1 MRFDV
6 SITAPGYAFSFFD
19 TPMSLFQKLVIA
31 LGLQDA
37 HETFRSPRSPDAS
50 GQSLTRSNAFQ
61 EGFVVSEG
69 MPAPRACT
77 LRDMTPLGRW
87 IPLREPRR
95 SYG

>member
-1 MRFDV
+1 
-6 SITAPGYAFSFFD
+6 
-19 TPMSLFQKLVIA
+19 
-31 LGLQDA
+31 
-37 HETFRSPRSPDAS
+37 
-50 GQSLTRSNAFQ
+50 
-61 EGFVVSEG
+61 